1 MKKII
6 TSTLLVSAILIA
18 GCVNKTTT
26 TSTLS
31 GDVNSGTT
39 VSGATT
45 PTPTVG
51 AKKGA
56 DVKVAIDQKVQWVAQ
71 KVGTTHT
78 GTVDIMPESMI
89 QVNTQGNVLGGK
101 IIVAMKTILES
112 ETKGEGVT
120 KHLMGADF
128 FDVENHP
135 TSVIEVTSVDYTQPE
150 GGNTVTT
157 TTTVTANLTI
167 KGTTKVVTFPATVTQ
182 DGDFLLLSAKLDLNI
197 NDYKIG
203 TSLLGKIALKD
214 IFTIELNKVVFT
226 R

>member
-6 TSTLLVSAILIA
+6 ASILLVSALLIA

-26 TSTLS
+26 TTSTT
-31 GDVNSGTT
+31 GDINSGTT
-39 VSGATT
+39 ASGTN
-45 PTPTVG
+45 TVTVKPE

-56 DVKVAIDQKVQWVAQ
+56 EVKVAQDQKVQWVAQ
-71 KVGTTHT
+71 KIGTTHT
-78 GTVDIMPESMI
+78 GTVDILPESVI
-89 QVNTQGNVLGGK
+89 QVNTQGNILGGK
-101 IIVAMKTILES
+101 IVVAMKTISES
-112 ETKGEGVT
+112 ETKEGGVT
-120 KHLMGADF
+120 KHLLGPDF

-135 TSVIEVTSVDYTQPE
+135 TAVIEATSVDYTQAE

-167 KGTTKVVTFPATVTQ
+167 KGITKVVTFPATLTQ
-182 DGDFLLLSAKLDLNI
+182 DGDFLLLSAKLELNI
-197 NDYKIG
+197 KDFDLG

-214 IFTIELNKVVFT
+214 IFTIELNKVTFT

>member
-6 TSTLLVSAILIA
+6 ASILLVSALLIA

-26 TSTLS
+26 TTSTT
-31 GDVNSGTT
+31 GDINSGTT
-39 VSGATT
+39 ASGTN
-45 PTPTVG
+45 TVTVKPE

-56 DVKVAIDQKVQWVAQ
+56 EVKVAQDQKVQWVAQ
-71 KVGTTHT
+71 KIGTTHT
-78 GTVDIMPESMI
+78 GTVDILPESVI
-89 QVNTQGNVLGGK
+89 QVNTQGNILGGK
-101 IIVAMKTILES
+101 IIVAMKTISES
-112 ETKGEGVT
+112 ETKEGGVT
-120 KHLMGADF
+120 KHLLGSDF

-135 TSVIEVTSVDYTQPE
+135 TAVIEVTSVDYTQAE

-167 KGTTKVVTFPATVTQ
+167 KGITKVVTFPATLTQ
-182 DGDFLLLSAKLDLNI
+182 DGDFLLLSAKLELNI
-197 NDYKIG
+197 KDFDLG

-214 IFTIELNKVVFT
+214 IFTIELNKVTFT

>member
-6 TSTLLVSAILIA
+6 ASSLLVSAILIA
-18 GCVNKTTT
+18 GCINKNNTMNTTT
-26 TSTLS
+26 
-31 GDVNSGTT
+31 GDVNSGTMA
-39 VSGATT
+39 SGTATT
-45 PTPTVG
+45 VTPG

-71 KVGTTHT
+71 KIGTTHT
-78 GTVDIMPESMI
+78 GTVDILPESVI
-89 QVNTQGNVLGGK
+89 QVNTQGNILGGK
-101 IIVAMKTILES
+101 IVVAMKTISES
-112 ETKGEGVT
+112 ETKEGGVT
-120 KHLMGADF
+120 KHLLGPDF

-135 TSVIEVTSVDYTQPE
+135 TSVIEVTSVDFTQPE

-167 KGTTKVVTFPATVTQ
+167 KGITKLVTFPATLTQ
-182 DGDFLLLSAKLDLNI
+182 DGDFLLLSAKLELNI
-197 NDYKIG
+197 KDFDLG

-214 IFTIELNKVVFT
+214 IFTIELNKVTFT